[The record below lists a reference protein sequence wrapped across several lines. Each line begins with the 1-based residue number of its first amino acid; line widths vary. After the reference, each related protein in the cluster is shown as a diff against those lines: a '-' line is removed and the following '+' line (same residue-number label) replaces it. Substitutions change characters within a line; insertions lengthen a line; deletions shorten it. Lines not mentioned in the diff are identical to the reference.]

1 MPSLLRN
8 TLDHAF
14 VRSKRTRDVKIRGA
28 KRSSHRSASSL
39 APHER
44 ILHYVGKE
52 RTYVCRCTN
61 PRRHSVRISCVAFE
75 SRHLSADLTLYLE
88 RHNLQSCAI
97 ADLEDYHEWQ
107 DAKWE
112 MEGVYAD
119 EFHYANRNKDVVC
132 RCLQPW
138 SHDYGT
144 PRHPEIIERCAEFF
158 CAYSGELTA
167 TKKQWKSF
175 NYSSPPPYSSIVQDQ
190 PGHPKTF
197 QDTRK
202 KHRPT
207 ISPEVEVRDK
217 AERKASVIPD
227 HRGHAST
234 QEAIPE
240 REPEMLP
247 QAWQPAHPSLSKA
260 RPGAESA
267 YSTPMGTVPPSRSA
281 SPSVALNVTQRAS
294 SSASSSQFQD
304 EAGTAVST
312 DEFDPSRTRDWL
324 AVLAL
329 TTCYICSV
337 FEKKAIRGLLKRFP
351 DLEIPDSAEMQATG
365 IVSGSYG
372 EDADLPNSD
381 SGSKKSVSVPGD
393 TLGIHEE
400 NGCYGED
407 GGYEE
412 DDSGITTSREYL
424 PFDNGLWYR
433 DRLHYEK
440 YGDMAS
446 QLSVA
451 ELPARSLPVELACFD
466 RDEENK
472 TPVAELI
479 DRRSPVELPAT
490 SVRRRHTVTLKKL
503 EGREWDTASEL
514 EAKHSRL
521 RHEQTISGTFNY
533 ARKTARLSS
542 LFE

>member
-14 VRSKRTRDVKIRGA
+14 TRSKRTGDVKIRRA
-28 KRSSHRSASSL
+28 KGSSQRSASSL
-39 APHER
+39 ASHER
-44 ILHYVGKE
+44 FLHYVGKE

-75 SRHLSADLTLYLE
+75 SRHLSIDLTLYLE

-119 EFHYANRNKDVVC
+119 EFHYANRNKNVVC
-132 RCLQPW
+132 HCLQSW

-158 CAYSGELTA
+158 CTNSGELTA

-175 NYSSPPPYSSIVQDQ
+175 DYSPPPPYSSIVRDK
-190 PGHPKTF
+190 PVHPRTF

-207 ISPEVEVRDK
+207 SEVEVRDK
-217 AERKASVIPD
+217 AERKASVMPD
-227 HRGHAST
+227 HRGHALI
-234 QEAIPE
+234 QEATPE
-240 REPEMLP
+240 PEPEMLS
-247 QAWQPAHPSLSKA
+247 QAWQPAHTSLSKA

-267 YSTPMGTVPPSRSA
+267 YSTPMGTVPPSRST
-281 SPSVALNVTQRAS
+281 SPSVALNVTQCAS
-294 SSASSSQFQD
+294 SSASSSQIQN
-304 EAGTAVST
+304 EAGTAVNT
-312 DEFDPSRTRDWL
+312 DVFDPSRTRDWL
-324 AVLAL
+324 AILAL

-337 FEKKAIRGLLKRFP
+337 YEKKAIRGLLKRFP
-351 DLEIPDSAEMQATG
+351 DLELPDSPEAQATG
-365 IVSGSYG
+365 VVPGRYG
-372 EDADLPNSD
+372 EDADLSNCD
-381 SGSKKSVSVPGD
+381 SGSMKSVPVPGD
-393 TLGIHEE
+393 PLGVHEE
-400 NGCYGED
+400 SGYYEED
-407 GGYEE
+407 GGYQK
-412 DDSGITTSREYL
+412 DDYGTTTSREYL

-440 YGDMAS
+440 HGDMAS
-446 QLSVA
+446 QISVA
-451 ELPARSLPVELACFD
+451 ELPARNLPVELACFD
-466 RDEENK
+466 RDEGNK
-472 TPVAELI
+472 TPVAVLA

-490 SVRRRHTVTLKKL
+490 PVRRRHTVTLKKL

-533 ARKTARLSS
+533 ARKTVRLSS
-542 LFE
+542 PFE

>member
-14 VRSKRTRDVKIRGA
+14 VRSKRPGDVKVHREKESSRG
-28 KRSSHRSASSL
+28 SASSL

-44 ILHYVGKE
+44 ILHYVGKG

-88 RHNLQSCAI
+88 RHDLQSCAV
-97 ADLEDYHEWQ
+97 ADLQDYHEWQ

-112 MEGVYAD
+112 VEEVYAD

-158 CAYSGELTA
+158 CAHTGELTA

-175 NYSSPPPYSSIVQDQ
+175 DNSSPPPYSFIVRDQ
-190 PGHPKTF
+190 PGHPRTY
-197 QDTRK
+197 QDSGK

-207 ISPEVEVRDK
+207 ISPEVKVRDK
-217 AERKASVIPD
+217 IERKASVMPE
-227 HRGHAST
+227 HRGHVSI
-234 QEAIPE
+234 QEATPE
-240 REPEMLP
+240 REPGMLS
-247 QAWQPAHPSLSKA
+247 QAWQTAHPSLSKA

-281 SPSVALNVTQRAS
+281 SPSVALNMTQCAS
-294 SSASSSQFQD
+294 SSASSSQSQG
-304 EAGTAVST
+304 EADTADDYGTT
-312 DEFDPSRTRDWL
+312 TR
-324 AVLAL
+324 
-329 TTCYICSV
+329 
-337 FEKKAIRGLLKRFP
+337 
-351 DLEIPDSAEMQATG
+351 
-365 IVSGSYG
+365 
-372 EDADLPNSD
+372 
-381 SGSKKSVSVPGD
+381 
-393 TLGIHEE
+393 
-400 NGCYGED
+400 
-407 GGYEE
+407 
-412 DDSGITTSREYL
+412 REPL

-446 QLSVA
+446 QISVE
-451 ELPARSLPVELACFD
+451 ELFARSLPVELPGFG
-466 RDEENK
+466 RDEGNQ
-472 TPVAELI
+472 TPVAELT
-479 DRRSPVELPAT
+479 DCRSPVELPAT
-490 SVRRRHTVTLKKL
+490 PVRRRHTATLKKL
-503 EGREWDTASEL
+503 KGREWDTASEL

-521 RHEQTISGTFNY
+521 RHEQTINGTFDY

-542 LFE
+542 PFE

>member
-1 MPSLLRN
+1 
-8 TLDHAF
+8 
-14 VRSKRTRDVKIRGA
+14 
-28 KRSSHRSASSL
+28 
-39 APHER
+39 
-44 ILHYVGKE
+44 
-52 RTYVCRCTN
+52 
-61 PRRHSVRISCVAFE
+61 VAFE

-234 QEAIPE
+234 QEATPE

>member
-1 MPSLLRN
+1 MRSLSRN
-8 TLDHAF
+8 TLDHVF
-14 VRSKRTRDVKIRGA
+14 VRSKRTGDVKIRGS
-28 KRSSHRSASSL
+28 KGSSHRSASSL

-44 ILHYVGKE
+44 ILHYVGKG
-52 RTYVCRCTN
+52 RTYVCRCTS
-61 PRRHSVRISCVAFE
+61 PRRHSVRTSCVAFE

-119 EFHYANRNKDVVC
+119 EFHYANRDKDVVC
-132 RCLQPW
+132 RCLQSR

-175 NYSSPPPYSSIVQDQ
+175 DYSSPPPYLSIVQDQ
-190 PGHPKTF
+190 PDHQRTF
-197 QDTRK
+197 KDTKK

-207 ISPEVEVRDK
+207 ISPEVEVRNK
-217 AERKASVIPD
+217 AECKASVLPD
-227 HRGHAST
+227 HHGHASI
-234 QEAIPE
+234 QEATPE
-240 REPEMLP
+240 SEPEMLP
-247 QAWQPAHPSLSKA
+247 LAWQPAHPSFLKA
-260 RPGAESA
+260 RPGAESP
-267 YSTPMGTVPPSRSA
+267 YSTPMGTIPPSRSA
-281 SPSVALNVTQRAS
+281 SPSVALNLTQRAS

-304 EAGTAVST
+304 EAGTAVNT
-312 DEFDPSRTRDWL
+312 HVFNPLRTRDWL
-324 AVLAL
+324 TVLAL
-329 TTCYICSV
+329 TTCCVCSV
-337 FEKKAIRGLLKRFP
+337 YEEKAVHALLKRFP
-351 DLEIPDSAEMQATG
+351 DLEISDYPEVQVTG
-365 IVSGSYG
+365 VVPGSYG
-372 EDADLPNSD
+372 DNADLPNPE
-381 SGSKKSVSVPGD
+381 SGSMKSVPVHGD
-393 TLGIHEE
+393 ALGIHEE
-400 NGCYGED
+400 NGCPEED

-412 DDSGITTSREYL
+412 NGHGTTTSRESL

-446 QLSVA
+446 QISVA
-451 ELPARSLPVELACFD
+451 ELPARSLPVELPCFD
-466 RDEENK
+466 PNEGNQ
-472 TPVAELI
+472 TPVAGLT
-479 DRRSPVELPAT
+479 DRRSPVKLPAT
-490 SVRRRHTVTLKKL
+490 PVRRRHTAMLKKL

-514 EAKHSRL
+514 EAKHSRF
-521 RHEQTISGTFNY
+521 RHEQTISGTFTC

-542 LFE
+542 PFE

>member
-14 VRSKRTRDVKIRGA
+14 VRSKRTGDVKIRGA
-28 KRSSHRSASSL
+28 KGSSHRSPSSL

-112 MEGVYAD
+112 MEGVYTD

-132 RCLQPW
+132 RCLQSW

-144 PRHPEIIERCAEFF
+144 PRHPEIIERCAGFF
-158 CAYSGELTA
+158 CAHTGELTA

-175 NYSSPPPYSSIVQDQ
+175 DNSSPPPYSFIVRDQ
-190 PGHPKTF
+190 PGHPRTY
-197 QDTRK
+197 QDSGK

-207 ISPEVEVRDK
+207 ISPEVKVRDK
-217 AERKASVIPD
+217 IERKASVMPE
-227 HRGHAST
+227 HRGHVSI
-234 QEAIPE
+234 QEATPE
-240 REPEMLP
+240 REPGMLS
-247 QAWQPAHPSLSKA
+247 QAWQTAHPSLSKA

-281 SPSVALNVTQRAS
+281 SPSVALNMTQCAS
-294 SSASSSQFQD
+294 SSASSSQSQG
-304 EAGTAVST
+304 EADTAVNT
-312 DEFDPSRTRDWL
+312 DVFDPSRTRDWL

-337 FEKKAIRGLLKRFP
+337 YEKKAIRGLLKRFP

-365 IVSGSYG
+365 IVHGSYD

-381 SGSKKSVSVPGD
+381 SGSMKGAPVPGD
-393 TLGIHEE
+393 PLGMHGE
-400 NGCYGED
+400 NGCYEEGV
-407 GGYEE
+407 GYQE
-412 DDSGITTSREYL
+412 DDYGTTTRREPL

-446 QLSVA
+446 QISVE
-451 ELPARSLPVELACFD
+451 ELFARSLPVELPGFG
-466 RDEENK
+466 RDEGNQ
-472 TPVAELI
+472 TPVAELT
-479 DRRSPVELPAT
+479 DCRSPVELPAT
-490 SVRRRHTVTLKKL
+490 PVRRRHTATLKKL
-503 EGREWDTASEL
+503 KGREWDTASEL

-521 RHEQTISGTFNY
+521 RHEQTINGTFDY

-542 LFE
+542 PFE